1 MKQNIKSLNPAFL
14 CQCTLPKIPSII
26 ITINKYID
34 TTAVVCYSV
43 WDPTL
48 RVFKLRYMKDIDGEK
63 NRANYYLNTNYACCF
78 FSIGNSLLQWPASF
92 WCGYLLDPSWT
103 WGIKITCSVI
113 HCLQKWILFGFFSSY
128 RK

>member
-63 NRANYYLNTNYACCF
+63 NRANYYLNTMPVAF
-78 FSIGNSLLQWPASF
+78 FLLETHSCNGLPVFDVA
-92 WCGYLLDPSWT
+92 
-103 WGIKITCSVI
+103 TC
-113 HCLQKWILFGFFSSY
+113 
-128 RK
+128 